1 MISSQRPA
9 AQRPAPRLS
18 ARSSNKVRLDGALP
32 RAAPTVS
39 ATRRHSFP
47 MDVYYLWSIPHGD
60 GQIVVGALP
69 YSRLSRRQVH
79 AVASMRARSDV
90 ALCPGGSPRIASC

>member
-18 ARSSNKVRLDGALP
+18 ARSSKYASTEPCLAPLRL
-32 RAAPTVS
+32 RHAPPFV
-39 ATRRHSFP
+39 P